1 MNHNSGRL
9 DINTSPFLPINDAST
24 LSMTPV
30 KFLGNNSNNNNNSS
44 PVRETNAYIRQTG
57 VDPSLFLTPDH
68 TYLDSLKQ
76 AIAVSNNK
84 ATTNGDYATLF
95 VNSASYDSKKQ
106 ASAILNNSAL
116 DRSSKI
122 NDTSN
127 IIKTIFQYTF
137 YKGLRSRKHGVLFLN
152 TILDIITERKKALG
166 RVEGDRRLRRD
177 IKQWIDYASGRRE
190 HPPSGTRRAVKG
202 GRRRTQK
209 RKN

>member
-1 MNHNSGRL
+1 MSNNKRNL
-9 DINTSPFLPINDAST
+9 QLRTSPFTPQNNDEST
-24 LSMTPV
+24 LSMSPV
-30 KFLGNNSNNNNNSS
+30 KILRNNSNNNNT
-44 PVRETNAYIRQTG
+44 VREVNAYIHQTG

-84 ATTNGDYATLF
+84 AKTNGDYATLF

-106 ASAILNNSAL
+106 AFAILNNPAL
-116 DRSSKI
+116 ERSSKI
-122 NDTSN
+122 EQTDD
-127 IIKTIFQYTF
+127 IIKNLFQYTF
-137 YKGLRSRKHGVLFLN
+137 YKGLRSRKHAVLFLN

-177 IKQWIDYASGRRE
+177 IEQWIDYASGRRTR
-190 HPPSGTRRAVKG
+190 PPSGTRRALRG
-202 GRRRTQK
+202 GRRTQK

>member
-1 MNHNSGRL
+1 MRNNTHKPVIR
-9 DINTSPFLPINDAST
+9 TSPFSELNSEST
-24 LSMTPV
+24 LSISPV
-30 KFLGNNSNNNNNSS
+30 KFLRNNSNNN
-44 PVRETNAYIRQTG
+44 VREVNAYSRPPG

-84 ATTNGDYATLF
+84 ATTNGAYATLF

-106 ASAILNNSAL
+106 ASAILNNPAL

-122 NDTSN
+122 EQTGD
-127 IIKTIFQYTF
+127 IIKSLFQYTF
-137 YKGLRSRKHGVLFLN
+137 YKGLRSRKHAVLFLT
-152 TILDIITERKKALG
+152 TILDIITERKEKLG
-166 RVEGDRRLRRD
+166 RVEGDRRLRHD
-177 IKQWIDYASGRRE
+177 INKWIDYASGRRTR
-190 HPPSGTRRAVKG
+190 PPSGTRRSVKG